1 MNESSSYLK
10 NPERIKAIQWTG
22 ENFEKIKEFLNNE
35 VFLKDNKLFIKQTEE
50 SSYEI
55 DITDFISEEDG
66 QVVIMNQENFLNQY
80 QLFEENFVLIG
91 AIPGSF
97 IITPTE
103 IEGFKKRGI
112 DLGKILEEIQKEN

>member
-1 MNESSSYLK
+1 MNEAKQYLK

-55 DITDFISEEDG
+55 DLTDFISEENG
-66 QVVIMNQENFLNQY
+66 QVVVMSEENFNDQY
-80 QLFEENFVLIG
+80 QLFEDHFVLVG

-103 IEGFKKRGI
+103 IQGFKKRGI